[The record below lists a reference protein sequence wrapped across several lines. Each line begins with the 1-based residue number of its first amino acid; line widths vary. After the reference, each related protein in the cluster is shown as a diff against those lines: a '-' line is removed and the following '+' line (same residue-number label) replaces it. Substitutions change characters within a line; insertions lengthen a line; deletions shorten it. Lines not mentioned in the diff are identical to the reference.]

1 MKSSVADGNIAL
13 TFGLPK
19 VTMTRILIVED
30 VPDNVELARK
40 ILTSRGYE
48 VIHAMSAEMGYD
60 LALQQH
66 PDLVL
71 LDLGL
76 PDYDGL
82 TLAGQLRENPVFE
95 RLPIIAFTAW
105 PQDTAKTMAESYGC
119 DGFISKPIIRV
130 NDFISQ
136 VENFLPKN

>member
-1 MKSSVADGNIAL
+1 MFL
-13 TFGLPK
+13 K
-19 VTMTRILIVED
+19 VIMTRILIVED
-30 VPDNVELARK
+30 VLDNVELARK
-40 ILTSRGYE
+40 ILVSRGYE
-48 VIHAMSAEMGYD
+48 VIHALNAEAGYD
-60 LALQQH
+60 LTIQQR

-82 TLAGQLRENPVFE
+82 TLAGQLRENPTFE

-105 PQDTAKTMAESYGC
+105 PQDTAKSMAESYGC

-130 NDFISQ
+130 NDFIAQ
-136 VENFLPKN
+136 VESFLLKS

>member
-1 MKSSVADGNIAL
+1 
-13 TFGLPK
+13 
-19 VTMTRILIVED
+19 MTRILIVED
-30 VPDNVELARK
+30 VPDNMELARK

-48 VIHAMSAEMGYD
+48 VIHAINAEMGYD
-60 LALQQH
+60 LAIQER

-82 TLAGQLRENPVFE
+82 TLAGQLRENPAFE

-105 PQDTAKTMAESYGC
+105 PQDTAKNMAESYGC
-119 DGFISKPIIRV
+119 NGFISKPIIRV
-130 NDFISQ
+130 NEFIAQ
-136 VENFLPKN
+136 VESFLLND

>member
-1 MKSSVADGNIAL
+1 
-13 TFGLPK
+13 
-19 VTMTRILIVED
+19 MTKILIVED

-48 VIHAMSAEMGYD
+48 VIHAPNAEMGYQF
-60 LALQQH
+60 AVEQH
-66 PDLVL
+66 PDLIL

-82 TLAGQLRENPVFE
+82 TLAGQLREEPSFE
-95 RLPIIAFTAW
+95 KLPIIAFTAW
-105 PQDTAKTMAESYGC
+105 PPETARHMAESYGC
-119 DGFISKPIIRV
+119 NGFIAKPIIRV

-136 VENFLPKN
+136 IETYLAKG